1 MNALHGMERYQ
12 KEMIQVSALKN
23 DIKDQHLY
31 DINYLEFLK
40 ILKKEEGF
48 LTFFIKYLKFNR
60 LLHILSI

>member
-23 DIKDQHLY
+23 NIKVQHLY
-31 DINYLEFLK
+31 NINCLEFLK
-40 ILKKEEGF
+40 MPKKEEGF
-48 LTFFIKYLKFNR
+48 LTFFIKYFKLNR

>member
-48 LTFFIKYLKFNR
+48 
-60 LLHILSI
+60 